1 MGMYCLVTILIASC
15 AAMPPNSA
23 AVLGRSAWPDR
34 VLLASQ
40 SSVPTSIH
48 SAHSHFP
55 ASVDD
60 FAHVAN
66 VHHDN
71 EVFGQLKHLS
81 NILVVL

>member
-1 MGMYCLVTILIASC
+1 MGIYCLVTSLIASC

-40 SSVPTSIH
+40 PSVPASVR

-55 ASVDD
+55 ASVND

-66 VHHDN
+66 VHHDD
-71 EVFGQLKHLS
+71 EVFGQLKHLP